1 MTLGSQNPYQV
12 QSPAPQQQYSQQPLA
27 QNPAQQY
34 QYAPQQTQA
43 QMQSPQPQQQPQQ
56 GQRSEE
62 QDSEGGAEGGEPDW
76 EVCLDS
82 HELACFFHLEVPG
95 SLASS
100 RRLERQSMQ
109 SASASL
115 NSQLHTCTG
124 T

>member
-1 MTLGSQNPYQV
+1 MSMLCIEPWRRESSPV
-12 QSPAPQQQYSQQPLA
+12 QDFEAKMEEIAEQQQEQQ
-27 QNPAQQY
+27 QQ
-34 QYAPQQTQA
+34 QQ
-43 QMQSPQPQQQPQQ
+43 SESPQQQPQQ